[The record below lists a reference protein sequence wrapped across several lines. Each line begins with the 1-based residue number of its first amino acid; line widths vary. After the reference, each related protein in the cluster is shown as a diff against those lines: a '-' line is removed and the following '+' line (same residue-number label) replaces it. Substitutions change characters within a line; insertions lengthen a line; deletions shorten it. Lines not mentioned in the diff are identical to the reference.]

1 MEGFSMRPLSL
12 DLRERIV
19 AAYEAGEGSH
29 AALGLRFSVS
39 PRVVGK
45 LVEQYRELGTLEP
58 QTHLRGRKAAIQGDD
73 LKALKQHV
81 KDHPDATGE
90 ERRIAL
96 NLDCTTKTIYQTLHR
111 LGHSFKKSRRVRRN
125 KSGLTS
131 RQNDVFGV
139 RSSQR

>member
-1 MEGFSMRPLSL
+1 MEGFEMRPLSL

-29 AALGLRFSVS
+29 VILGRRFSVS
-39 PRVVGK
+39 SRVVGK

-58 QTHLRGRKAAIQGDD
+58 QTHLRGRKAAIIGDD
-73 LKALKQHV
+73 LKAFKKHI

-96 NLDCTTKTIYQTLHR
+96 KLKCTTKTVYQTLHR
-111 LGHSFKKSRRVRRN
+111 LGHSFKKNVACV
-125 KSGLTS
+125 GT
-131 RQNDVFGV
+131 
-139 RSSQR
+139 RSV